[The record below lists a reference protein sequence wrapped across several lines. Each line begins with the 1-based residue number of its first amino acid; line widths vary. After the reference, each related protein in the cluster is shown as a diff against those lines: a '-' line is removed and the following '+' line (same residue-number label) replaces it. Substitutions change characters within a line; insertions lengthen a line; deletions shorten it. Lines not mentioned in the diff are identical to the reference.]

1 MSGDYQARFCEGLG
15 VKFPLP
21 TRRVPRGIHWGTEA
35 RRSVVPM
42 YEAIV
47 KMVGGPPIGAIRSTY
62 QTALRCFCLR
72 AEVLNG
78 QGKGPGRRDQVDMQ
92 ELSGSEPTDE
102 VSKIT

>member
-1 MSGDYQARFCEGLG
+1 MRRL
-15 VKFPLP
+15 
-21 TRRVPRGIHWGTEA
+21 RVPRGIHWGTEA

-78 QGKGPGRRDQVDMQ
+78 QGKGILKEISQVFVQ
-92 ELSGSEPTDE
+92 ELNESELTDE
-102 VSKIT
+102 VSKLT

>member
-1 MSGDYQARFCEGLG
+1 MNYNEDGGLQE
-15 VKFPLP
+15 KFACR
-21 TRRVPRGIHWGTEA
+21 T
-35 RRSVVPM
+35 
-42 YEAIV
+42 
-47 KMVGGPPIGAIRSTY
+47 GPPIGAIRGTY